1 MEVLVE
7 PFWLLSISLRVRLYL
22 SKIAGPV
29 RLYNY
34 GYSMFYIII
43 FKKHFILLEINAGP
57 LSILIYIGIPMMAIT
72 SNKCVTTES
81 AFNDAKVVAHW
92 NPE

>member
-1 MEVLVE
+1 
-7 PFWLLSISLRVRLYL
+7 
-22 SKIAGPV
+22 
-29 RLYNY
+29 
-34 GYSMFYIII
+34 MFYIII

-81 AFNDAKVVAHW
+81 AFNDAKVVAH
-92 NPE
+92 